1 MLIINTA
8 KCYSD
13 LNYDSIMLGLFEVDE
28 DDVGITEAL
37 DCLLDTITDSKD
49 YEITTLSETVIKEVG
64 ILVLNGSLDT
74 QDVIIKIFENGSVVD
89 KLLYSEDGS
98 VPNFSEDFYVP
109 L

>member
-28 DDVGITEAL
+28 DDVGIAEAL
-37 DCLLDTITDSKD
+37 DCLLDTITNSKD

-64 ILVLNGSLDT
+64 LLVLNGSLDT

-89 KLLYSEDGS
+89 KLLYSEDGA

-109 L
+109 S